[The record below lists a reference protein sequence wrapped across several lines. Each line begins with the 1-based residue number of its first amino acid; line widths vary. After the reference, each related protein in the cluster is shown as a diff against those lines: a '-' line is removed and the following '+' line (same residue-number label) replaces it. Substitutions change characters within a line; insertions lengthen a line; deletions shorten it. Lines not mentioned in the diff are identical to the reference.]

1 MIQVDIDNAV
11 TTLECPPCERI
22 EQWVKAALLNKL
34 TNCTVAIKIID
45 EDDMRALN
53 QTYRNKPKTTN
64 VLSFPSQLPEP
75 MRGDFLGD
83 IAICAPVVQQEAQ
96 LQNKSFEAHF
106 AHLVVHGVLH
116 LLGLDHESDE
126 EAIKMEREEI
136 LIMQALG
143 YNDPYLTEITHD

>member
-11 TTLECPPCERI
+11 TTLDCPPSEHI
-22 EQWVKAALLNKL
+22 ELWVKAALLNKL
-34 TNCTVAIKIID
+34 TDSTVAIKIID

-83 IAICAPVVQQEAQ
+83 IAICAPVVQNEAQ
-96 LQNKSFEAHF
+96 LQNKSFESHF

-116 LLGLDHESDE
+116 LLGFDHESDE

>member
-1 MIQVDIDNAV
+1 MIHVDIDN
-11 TTLECPPCERI
+11 TITSIECPPSERI

-34 TNCTVAIKIID
+34 TDSTVAIKIID

-75 MRGDFLGD
+75 MRGDFIGD
-83 IAICAPVVQQEAQ
+83 IAICAPVVQKEAQ
-96 LQNKSFEAHF
+96 SQNKSFEAHF

-116 LLGLDHESDE
+116 LLGFDHESDE

-143 YNDPYLTEITHD
+143 YNDPYLTEIAHD

>member
-1 MIQVDIDNAV
+1 MIQVDVDNTV
-11 TTLECPPCERI
+11 TTLQCPPSELI

-34 TNCTVAIKIID
+34 TKSTVAIRIID

-53 QTYRNKPKTTN
+53 QAYRNKPKTTN

-75 MRGDFLGD
+75 MRGDFIGD
-83 IAICAPVVQQEAQ
+83 IAICAPVVQNEAE

-116 LLGLDHESDE
+116 LLGFDHENDE
-126 EAIKMEREEI
+126 EAITMEREEI

-143 YNDPYLTEITHD
+143 YNDPDLTEITHD